1 MEEPLPPPRPP
12 APFARINFEADDAKE
27 DAREEKTLERIEDHL
42 LKMFRQENKMPV
54 AQLMATNADGST
66 ARPIAFRL
74 RLLPTFFTI
83 DHLSVGLPYSSD
95 NVRFLQ
101 VCDAR
106 DKRPQP
112 YHTRYTPSPI
122 ALLTTSHRLVPC
134 LCNRCSSRVG
144 CRGITSVRCRV

>member
-106 DKRPQP
+106 ETNAHS
-112 YHTRYTPSPI
+112 HTTHAITLTHSSPHD
-122 ALLTTSHRLVPC
+122 L
-134 LCNRCSSRVG
+134 SSPFRV
-144 CRGITSVRCRV
+144 SV

>member
-1 MEEPLPPPRPP
+1 MPPVPPFKLRRLGKRRGRRLVEEPLPPPRPP
-12 APFARINFEADDAKE
+12 APVARINFEADDAKE

-106 DKRPQP
+106 DKRAQP
-112 YHTRYTPSPI
+112 YHTRYTPSP
-122 ALLTTSHRLVPC
+122 SPV
-134 LCNRCSSRVG
+134 
-144 CRGITSVRCRV
+144 